1 MLNRLL
7 PFTIISIIFS
17 ACVQKD
23 IKQFVTEDRV
33 DIRTISPDST
43 DFSELQAIGKA
54 IGDSRIVML
63 GEQDHGDSP
72 TFLAKTRLVK
82 YLHEQKGFNVLAFE
96 SDFFA
101 LNEGWDRLEKHK
113 SKIDPFLL
121 NNIFSIWTKCSSCD
135 DLLNHYVPKTYRD
148 KKPLIISGFDNQV
161 HGLYSATNL
170 KTFIDNYLK
179 GKKINYANSEK
190 YKIDFI
196 SFIDSIKYNKNLQK
210 QRNFKEALQQ
220 INSELS
226 VSDTTAFE
234 IMLLKSLKALTESEI
249 SFLSKSSN
257 YSEIRDKQMAENL
270 KWLLK
275 YKFPKEKIIVWAH
288 NAHILKHPELIK
300 KSKWNNWTVMK
311 TMGSFFTADQQL
323 NEQTYILGFN
333 SRIGTSGIVTID
345 KKFTIEP
352 PAKNSFETWIP
363 ETVPYSFVN
372 FKQFREENPGK
383 KKHFLMKGVYHFT
396 DSASWTDIYDGIF
409 YIREMYP
416 CASVVK

>member
-7 PFTIISIIFS
+7 PFAFISIVFS

-23 IKQFVTEDRV
+23 IKQFVKEERV
-33 DIRTISPDST
+33 DIQTISPDST

-54 IGDSRIVML
+54 IGDSRVVML

-101 LNEGWDRLEKHK
+101 LNEGWDRLEKQK

-121 NNIFSIWTKCSSCD
+121 NNIFSIWTKCNSCN
-135 DLLNHYVPKTYRD
+135 DLFYHYVSKTFSD

-161 HGLYSATNL
+161 HGLYSTEKL
-170 KTFIDNYLK
+170 KTFLDNYLK
-179 GKKINYANSEK
+179 GKKINYTNTEK
-190 YKIDFI
+190 YKIDFLP
-196 SFIDSIKYNKNLQK
+196 FIDSMTYNKNLQK

-220 INSELS
+220 INHELS
-226 VSDTTAFE
+226 VTDTTTFE
-234 IMLLKSLKALTESEI
+234 TMLLKSLNALTKSEI
-249 SFLSKSSN
+249 SFLSKGSDYN
-257 YSEIRDKQMAENL
+257 EIRDKQMAENL

-288 NAHILKHPELIK
+288 NAHVLKHPELIK
-300 KSKWNNWTVMK
+300 KSKWHNGNEMK
-311 TMGSFFTADQQL
+311 TMGNFFTADQQL

-333 SRIGTSGIVTID
+333 SRVGTSGIVTVE
-345 KKFTIEP
+345 KKYVAEP

-372 FKQFREENPGK
+372 FKQFREENPDNK
-383 KKHFLMKGVYHFT
+383 RHFLMKGVYHFT

-416 CASVVK
+416 CALVVK

>member
-7 PFTIISIIFS
+7 PFAFISIIFS
-17 ACVQKD
+17 ACAQKD
-23 IKQFVTEDRV
+23 IKQFVAEERV
-33 DIRTISPDST
+33 DIHTISPDST
-43 DFSELQAIGKA
+43 DFSELHAIGKA
-54 IGDSRIVML
+54 IGDSRVVML

-101 LNEGWDRLEKHK
+101 LNEGWDQLEKQQ

-121 NNIFSIWTKCSSCD
+121 GNIFSVWTKCNSCD
-135 DLLNHYVPKTYRD
+135 DLLYHYVPKTFRD
-148 KKPLIISGFDNQV
+148 KKPLTISGFDNQV

-179 GKKINYANSEK
+179 LKKINYTNTEK
-190 YKIDFI
+190 YKIDFL

-220 INSELS
+220 INRELS
-226 VSDTTAFE
+226 VTDTTTFE
-234 IMLLKSLKALTESEI
+234 TMLLKSLNALTKSEI
-249 SFLSKSSN
+249 SFLSKGGDYN
-257 YSEIRDKQMAENL
+257 QIRDKQMAENL

-300 KSKWNNWTVMK
+300 KSKRHTGNEMK
-311 TMGSFFTADQQL
+311 TMGNFFTTDQQL

-333 SRIGTSGIVTID
+333 SRVGTSGIVTIE
-345 KKFTIEP
+345 KKYAAEP

-372 FKQFREENPGK
+372 FKQFREENPDNK
-383 KKHFLMKGVYHFT
+383 KYFLMKGIYHFT

-416 CASVVK
+416 CALVVK